1 MEVAGFQ
8 NARFFLQ
15 YAFIYLFFMFKQKRY
30 KLDVS
35 SNAKAGIRLIRECE
49 KMKKLMS
56 ANSQEIPLNVE
67 CLMEDRDV
75 SGRFKRYYI

>member
-1 MEVAGFQ
+1 MLDSFYSM
-8 NARFFLQ
+8 LL
-15 YAFIYLFFMFKQKRY
+15 FIYLFFIFKQKRY

-75 SGRFKRYYI
+75 SGRFKRYDIYR